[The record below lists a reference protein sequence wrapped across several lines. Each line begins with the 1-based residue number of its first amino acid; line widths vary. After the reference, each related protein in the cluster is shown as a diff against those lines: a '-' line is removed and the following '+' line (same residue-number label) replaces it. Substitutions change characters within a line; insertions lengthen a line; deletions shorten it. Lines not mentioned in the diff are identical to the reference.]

1 MNRVKLRFADL
12 EIEFTDRDRGIRQIY
27 EWVERGIRFPLV
39 VFGPEGCGKTAWLK
53 QSVEV
58 LRGLGFEVIYI
69 DPLRK
74 DYIAHTSVESIIRKL
89 AEAAAEAIG
98 IAQIKLATLSIDL
111 VKELISVWN
120 KKRIAIL
127 IDDVFQAIGLDKAE
141 IYVKGLLGLI
151 EYPPVNYEKLIAI
164 VATSEGVTRWRIG
177 RHRWAN
183 LMPMW
188 NMPKKGFEELYEK
201 IPSPKPLFEEVWEL
215 TSGNPGMLSQL
226 YQAKWDLNVIVKNM
240 IEDKKLTPIFIN
252 KWRSWLEKAIE
263 DPDVLWDPNVP
274 EDLINELEVKNLIVY
289 FIRDRD
295 LELWID
301 IPPPERDLEL
311 GIGKRVAWQTP
322 LHREAVKRALT
333 EI

>member
-1 MNRVKLRFADL
+1 MSRVKLRFANL
-12 EIEFTDRDRGIRQIY
+12 EVEFTDRERGIRQIY

-74 DYIAHTSVESIIRKL
+74 DYIAHTSVEGIIRKL

-120 KKRIAIL
+120 KKRIAVL

-151 EYPPVNYEKLIAI
+151 EYPPVNYEKLVAI

-226 YQAKWDLNVIVKNM
+226 YQAKWDLNVIVKSLV
-240 IEDKKLTPIFIN
+240 EDKKLTPIFIN

-274 EDLINELEVKNLIVY
+274 EDLINELEAKDLIVY

-301 IPPPERDLEL
+301 NPPPERDLEL

-322 LHREAVKRALT
+322 LHREAVKRALR
-333 EI
+333 ES